1 MQVKNFDLCS
11 DRGQPGSLTL
21 NTMPDSENMFQ
32 NKGIEHQGRP
42 CKMKTEASTP
52 HSVQNSAK

>member
-52 HSVQNSAK
+52 HSV